1 MRGALAASLVATR
14 LGHEA
19 PQAVE
24 GLPCAV
30 RSQDVRDADK
40 PVREELVE
48 IMRFQAPD
56 PPSNLKQ
63 CRLLPKPGCKGIGYR
78 QISLKI
84 NILYHK

>member
-48 IMRFQAPD
+48 IEAGV
-56 PPSNLKQ
+56 
-63 CRLLPKPGCKGIGYR
+63 RLQVEDRECAEST
-78 QISLKI
+78 QICCG
-84 NILYHK
+84 